1 MKRDIDALLTERGI
15 SAALILKSET
25 PNPTFRYLVG
35 DPHITVGMLFWR
47 PGKRPHL
54 VHSSM
59 ERDGAESTG
68 YELSDYGSLGWQ
80 KILETE
86 ETRARA
92 NARLIAH
99 VLDRL
104 QIRGRILIHGVQEIG
119 RYYHIQRHLLSMKP
133 DLELA
138 EDEELGLFDRA
149 RLTKDLDEVEAIRSV
164 GRACADAYRRVRET
178 IQGGRLEGKR
188 LRDTAGWVTV
198 GRLRREIRSVFF
210 QAGLEE
216 PEGNIV
222 AMGRDAGV
230 PHNVGNDDD
239 VLEEGAP
246 IVIDLFPAQP
256 FGGYYFDAT
265 RTYCVGRASD
275 ELKAIHS
282 LVKEAVDRTMDT
294 LAAETPARM
303 YQEKVCDLFE
313 SRGHRTIRQDEKIL
327 EGYVHGLG
335 HGIGL
340 QVHERPNLG
349 GTPKNMDRITPGS
362 LFTVEPGLYY
372 PSRGIGLRIEDV
384 IYARPDGSF
393 ENITDIPY
401 DLEIA
406 PASA

>member
-1 MKRDIDALLTERGI
+1 MKRDIDALLTERGL
-15 SAALILKSET
+15 SAALILKAET

-35 DPHITVGMLFWR
+35 DRHITVGMLVWR

-54 VHSSM
+54 VHSNM
-59 ERDGAESTG
+59 ERDGAEATG
-68 YELSDYGSLGWQ
+68 YELSDYGSHGWQ

-92 NARLIAH
+92 NARLFAG

-104 QIRGRILIHGVQEIG
+104 GVRGRILVHGFQEIG
-119 RYYHIQRHLLSMKP
+119 RYFHIQNHLLAMKP

-149 RLTKDLDEVEAIRSV
+149 RLTKDADEVEAIRAV
-164 GRACADAYRRVRET
+164 GRVCADAYRRVRET
-178 IQGGRLEGKR
+178 LEGGRLEGKR
-188 LRDTAGWVTV
+188 LRDAAGWITV

-210 QAGLEE
+210 QAGVEE

-222 AMGRDAGV
+222 ALGRDAGV
-230 PHNVGNDDD
+230 PHNVGNDED
-239 VLEEGAP
+239 VIEEGLP
-246 IVIDLFPAQP
+246 ITIDLYPAQP
-256 FGGYYFDAT
+256 GGYYFDVT

-275 ELKAIHS
+275 ELKSIHS
-282 LVKEAVDRTMDT
+282 LVKEAVDRTFDA
-294 LAAETPARM
+294 LAPETPARM

-313 SRGHRTIRQDEKIL
+313 SRGHRTIRQDERIL

-349 GTPKNMDRITPGS
+349 GAPKNPDRITPGS
-362 LFTVEPGLYY
+362 VFTVEPGLYY

-393 ENITDIPY
+393 ENLTDIPY